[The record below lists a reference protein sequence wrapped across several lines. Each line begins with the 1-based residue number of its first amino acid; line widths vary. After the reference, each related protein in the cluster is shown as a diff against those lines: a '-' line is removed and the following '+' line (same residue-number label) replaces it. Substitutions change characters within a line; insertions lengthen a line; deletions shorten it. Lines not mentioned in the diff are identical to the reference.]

1 MKAFIVCTSLF
12 LLLSVLVVSFAL
24 FSGHRIEKL
33 QDFAEK
39 ASFDALSGKEEEAS
53 LLFSAIKKEWE
64 KWHVPLLLTIH
75 HSTLKPIELAITDAE
90 NAIALQKR
98 DNLYSALV
106 RLSHEL
112 SSLSDDI
119 MRPAL

>member
-1 MKAFIVCTSLF
+1 MKAFIICTSLF
-12 LLLSVLVVSFAL
+12 LLLSVLVVSLAF

-33 QDFAEK
+33 QSYAEK
-39 ASFDALSGKEEEAS
+39 ASLDTLSGNEDDAR
-53 LLFSAIKKEWE
+53 LLFSTIKKEWE
-64 KWHVPLLLTIH
+64 ELHVSLLLTIH
-75 HSTLKPIELAITDAE
+75 HSTLKPIELAITDAK
-90 NAIALQKR
+90 NAIALENR
-98 DNLYSALV
+98 DRFYEALV